1 MDFMIWVWLG
11 VFVLAIMIEAMTQEL
26 VSIWFSIG
34 AFAALCISQFTPWW
48 VSLIVFIVVSIAAL
62 LGTRPVLKKIMR
74 SQVRKTN
81 TDDFVGQRVQTI
93 KDITRFSLGEV
104 KINGIIYNAVLPEGD
119 EEVIKKDDVVEIVAL
134 KGNKVVVRKVED

>member
-1 MDFMIWVWLG
+1 
-11 VFVLAIMIEAMTQEL
+11 
-26 VSIWFSIG
+26 
-34 AFAALCISQFTPWW
+34 
-48 VSLIVFIVVSIAAL
+48 
-62 LGTRPVLKKIMR
+62 MR

-119 EEVIKKDDVVEIVAL
+119 EEVIKKDDIVEIVAL

>member
-81 TDDFVGQRVQTI
+81 TDDFVGQRVKTI

-104 KINGIIYNAVLPEGD
+104 KINGII
-119 EEVIKKDDVVEIVAL
+119 
-134 KGNKVVVRKVED
+134 